1 MQDKEPKH
9 KQHML
14 HSIKDACSQVD
25 NILIKHNSV
34 NKISRN
40 QYGYTTP
47 QRWYEYF
54 RGLFSYANLCNR
66 YVFIQHES
74 ECNIFTSDAVI
85 RIDGD
90 ILNRDISLTEITD
103 VINHLPKSK
112 SQDVD
117 GIL

>member
-1 MQDKEPKH
+1 MPAK
-9 KQHML
+9 
-14 HSIKDACSQVD
+14 SNTNSTCFIASKDD
-25 NILIKHNSV
+25 NFWK
-34 NKISRN
+34 KISPFNKTSRN
-40 QYGYTTP
+40 NCGAITP
-47 QRWYEYF
+47 HRWYEYF